1 MALSWDRRV
10 VPERVL
16 EILARAQDRVPFR
29 IAGGAALSGVHLRHR
44 LSRDV
49 DLFFEDRRLVR
60 ELKDQLAEV
69 AHGAGATFRSV
80 RDAGTFV
87 RGELEL
93 DVARVE
99 LDLVYEPS
107 APAAARDDVEGLIVE
122 SLPDLRA
129 NKLTC
134 LLSRSEPRDLV
145 DLHFLDRAGY
155 PPERDLA
162 LALTKDAGI
171 DPGILAHLLRDFPV
185 SPLPSMLV
193 TLSIEQLSQ
202 YRDELA
208 RRFRAAALPAV

>member
-10 VPERVL
+10 VSERVL

-93 DVARVE
+93 DTARVE

-107 APAAARDDVEGLIVE
+107 APAA
-122 SLPDLRA
+122 
-129 NKLTC
+129 
-134 LLSRSEPRDLV
+134 
-145 DLHFLDRAGY
+145 
-155 PPERDLA
+155 
-162 LALTKDAGI
+162 
-171 DPGILAHLLRDFPV
+171 V
-185 SPLPSMLV
+185 SPLPNMLV
-193 TLSIEQLSQ
+193 ALSIEQLSQ

-208 RRFRAAALPAV
+208 RRFRAAALPAE